1 MNSVQTCG
9 APYRADNDGWDGEND
24 ASHTPGERQDLSSAG
39 GLRRQNSLEINLPRD
54 ASKHLGKK

>member
-39 GLRRQNSLEINLPRD
+39 GLRR
-54 ASKHLGKK
+54 